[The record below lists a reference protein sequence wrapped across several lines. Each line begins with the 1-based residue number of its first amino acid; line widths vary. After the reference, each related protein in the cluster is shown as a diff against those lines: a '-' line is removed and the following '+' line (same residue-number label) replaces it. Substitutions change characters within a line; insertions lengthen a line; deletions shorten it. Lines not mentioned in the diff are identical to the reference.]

1 MSVPDRGRVWPTL
14 AAVVL
19 SAAPLWLHLPFWLVA
34 LAFALLLGKAVLVW
48 RRRAPPAFWW
58 LLPPLLL
65 AAWLSWR
72 TLGTLVGREGGVG
85 ILLLLLGF
93 KAQECAQLRDWRVL
107 IALGVFL
114 AAMPLL
120 FDQSPVAA
128 VWLALSLLALTG
140 AMAALEG
147 APWRGS
153 LRSAAS
159 ALGLALPLM
168 LVLFVVMPR
177 LSGPLWSMPS
187 EPGRQAVSGLG
198 DSLAPGSVSQLILS
212 REPAFSVVFPQRPPQ
227 RAQMY
232 WRVLLLDRFDGSRWS
247 GGEARGEA
255 EESVSGGEAVEYA
268 ITLEPDK
275 GRLPALDVPQPGEGA
290 SSLRYGMVL
299 RGDGKDSRTQ
309 RFHAVSRLGA
319 RYQAVLSD
327 SERAFY
333 LRLPPGNSRARA
345 WARELAAR
353 GEGAFAPAAL
363 QAFRNQGFRY
373 TLNPPLLDQQ
383 DEIDQFLFSSRQG
396 FCEHYASALAF
407 LARAAG
413 MPARIVVGY
422 QGGEYN
428 PVGRFWQVKSSD
440 AHAWVEIWL
449 AGSRQW
455 LRVDPTGA
463 VAPLR
468 LADGAEQAVPALKE
482 GGVTGLPPAWLRNL
496 RQNWQAAGFAWQQW
510 VVGYD
515 AARQRN
521 VFQRL
526 GLGEGVSATSVLQAL
541 FVGVLLAGLPLAWW
555 WRRGRGRE
563 EPMAR
568 GWRLLLE
575 QLRRR
580 RIEASS
586 CDGPLELLRR
596 AKPGLADAEYRQLK
610 ALVHDYVAL
619 RYRSRAVD
627 AARHMDWL
635 RRCRRFRL
643 ARK

>member
-1 MSVPDRGRVWPTL
+1 MSVPERGRTWPAL
-14 AAVVL
+14 AAVAL

-48 RRRAPPAFWW
+48 RGRAPPAFWW

-65 AAWLSWR
+65 AAWLCWR

-93 KAQECAQLRDWRVL
+93 KAQECAQQRDWRVL

-120 FDQSPVAA
+120 FDQSPAAA

-159 ALGLALPLM
+159 ALALALPLM

-198 DSLAPGSVSQLILS
+198 DSLEPGSVSQLILS
-212 REPAFSVVFPQRPPQ
+212 REPAFSVVFPQRSPP

-247 GGEARGEA
+247 GGETRGAAA
-255 EESVSGGEAVEYA
+255 EGVSGGDTVEYA

-275 GRLPALDVPQPGEGA
+275 GRLPALDVPQLGEDA
-290 SSLRYGMVL
+290 SRLRYGMVL
-299 RGDGKDSRTQ
+299 RGDGKDRRTQ
-309 RFHAVSRLGA
+309 RFYAVSRLGA
-319 RYQAVLSD
+319 SYRAALSD
-327 SERAFY
+327 AERAFY
-333 LRLPPGNSRARA
+333 LRLPPGNPRARA

-353 GEGAFAPAAL
+353 GEGAFAQAAL
-363 QAFRNQGFRY
+363 QAFQSQGFRY
-373 TLNPPLLDQQ
+373 TLNPPLLDRQ

-449 AGSRQW
+449 AESRQW

-468 LADGAEQAVPALKE
+468 LADGAEQSVPALRE
-482 GGVTGLPPAWLRNL
+482 RGVAGLPPAWLRDL

-526 GLGEGVSATSVLQAL
+526 GLGESVSAASVLRAL
-541 FVGVLLAGLPLAWW
+541 LVGVLLAALPLAWW

-563 EPMAR
+563 EPLTR
-568 GWRLLLE
+568 GWRLLLAE
-575 QLRRR
+575 LRRR
-580 RIEASS
+580 RIEAGP

-596 AKPGLADAEYRQLK
+596 AKPGLAEAEYRQLK
-610 ALVHDYVAL
+610 ALVQDYVAL
-619 RYRSRAVD
+619 RYRAREVD
-627 AARHMDWL
+627 AARQRDWL
-635 RRCRRFRL
+635 RRSRRFRL